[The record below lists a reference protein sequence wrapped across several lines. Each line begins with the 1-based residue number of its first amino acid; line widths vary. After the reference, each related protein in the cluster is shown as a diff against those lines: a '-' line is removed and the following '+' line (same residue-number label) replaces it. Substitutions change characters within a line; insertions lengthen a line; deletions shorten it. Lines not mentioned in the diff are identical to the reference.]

1 MMSDGAGRAIG
12 HGSFRHA
19 NRPPEA
25 GPMPAA
31 TAGKHLRLCPPRPRL
46 PQVAGGPPAQ
56 TEPEPIMSGTTR
68 TLRQAR
74 IELPH
79 VKQQPKA
86 APVPAATTAASLR
99 PCLPSP
105 RRHQVRGERPA
116 GKQGRAG
123 CAPRKR
129 WCVATFVEMMACA
142 FVPARAVVGGKSAA
156 VGAHAP
162 QVLRAPEPDE
172 NAAAE
177 GKPPRR
183 HLLGSQHVEDAGRV
197 MDVAAGSHL
206 PTRARASAFG
216 ACAAPLRSAPP
227 LSCSAGCSQRRKKP
241 VQKCRWPCALG
252 RGGEAPPRYPASPPS
267 GPTPRRLKQARR
279 CTTRPAGRHT
289 SAVRQPAQSPG
300 KSSRRSSEGMHARD
314 TGLRACEPR
323 VRAV

>member
-1 MMSDGAGRAIG
+1 M
-12 HGSFRHA
+12 
-19 NRPPEA
+19 
-25 GPMPAA
+25 
-31 TAGKHLRLCPPRPRL
+31 
-46 PQVAGGPPAQ
+46 
-56 TEPEPIMSGTTR
+56 
-68 TLRQAR
+68 
-74 IELPH
+74 
-79 VKQQPKA
+79 KQQPKA
-86 APVPAATTAASLR
+86 ALVPAATTAASLR

-116 GKQGRAG
+116 GKQGRVG

-129 WCVATFVEMMACA
+129 WCVATFVKMMACA
-142 FVPARAVVGGKSAA
+142 FVPARAVVGGESAA

-289 SAVRQPAQSPG
+289 SAVRQPAQSPR
-300 KSSRRSSEGMHARD
+300 KSSRSSSEGMTMGTRD
-314 TGLRACEPR
+314 CVVDRDSDK
-323 VRAV
+323 

>member
-1 MMSDGAGRAIG
+1 MAVLGRGGNVA
-12 HGSFRHA
+12 A
-19 NRPPEA
+19 KKA
-25 GPMPAA
+25 KA
-31 TAGKHLRLCPPRPRL
+31 TAEGLGDGDWEWS
-46 PQVAGGPPAQ
+46 QVDI
-56 TEPEPIMSGTTR
+56 TDK
-68 TLRQAR
+68 QA
-74 IELPH
+74 
-79 VKQQPKA
+79 
-86 APVPAATTAASLR
+86 
-99 PCLPSP
+99 
-105 RRHQVRGERPA
+105 
-116 GKQGRAG
+116 
-123 CAPRKR
+123 
-129 WCVATFVEMMACA
+129 VA
-142 FVPARAVVGGKSAA
+142 
-156 VGAHAP
+156 
-162 QVLRAPEPDE
+162 

-183 HLLGSQHVEDAGRV
+183 HLLDSRHVEDAGRV

-300 KSSRRSSEGMHARD
+300 KSSRSSSEGMHDGEMGLLSERSTCD
-314 TGLRACEPR
+314 LFEGSWMTG
-323 VRAV
+323 

>member
-1 MMSDGAGRAIG
+1 
-12 HGSFRHA
+12 
-19 NRPPEA
+19 
-25 GPMPAA
+25 
-31 TAGKHLRLCPPRPRL
+31 
-46 PQVAGGPPAQ
+46 
-56 TEPEPIMSGTTR
+56 
-68 TLRQAR
+68 
-74 IELPH
+74 
-79 VKQQPKA
+79 
-86 APVPAATTAASLR
+86 
-99 PCLPSP
+99 
-105 RRHQVRGERPA
+105 
-116 GKQGRAG
+116 
-123 CAPRKR
+123 
-129 WCVATFVEMMACA
+129 MACA

-183 HLLGSQHVEDAGRV
+183 HLLDSRHVEDAGRV
-197 MDVAAGSHL
+197 MDVVTGSHL

-289 SAVRQPAQSPG
+289 SAVRQPAQSPR
-300 KSSRRSSEGMHARD
+300 KSSRSSSEGMTMGTRDCSRALEAQPLPRQLALALGGGHQRRASQKRTTRYEDHAREQGGALRLAGAED
-314 TGLRACEPR
+314 VGLPALRRGGARSAAEEGP
-323 VRAV
+323 V

>member
-1 MMSDGAGRAIG
+1 
-12 HGSFRHA
+12 
-19 NRPPEA
+19 
-25 GPMPAA
+25 MPAA
-31 TAGKHLRLCPPRPRL
+31 TAGKHLRLRLRL
-46 PQVAGGPPAQ
+46 PKSRAARPPAD
-56 TEPEPIMSGTTR
+56 EAGAGESPSPISVQ
-68 TLRQAR
+68 QAR

-86 APVPAATTAASLR
+86 APVPAATPAASLR

-116 GKQGRAG
+116 GKQGRVG

-129 WCVATFVEMMACA
+129 WCVATFVKMMACA

-252 RGGEAPPRYPASPPS
+252 RGGEAPPRYPASPPP

-300 KSSRRSSEGMHARD
+300 KSSRRSSEGMHD
-314 TGLRACEPR
+314 GEMGLQSSFDQQVAWECI
-323 VRAV
+323 

>member
-1 MMSDGAGRAIG
+1 
-12 HGSFRHA
+12 
-19 NRPPEA
+19 
-25 GPMPAA
+25 
-31 TAGKHLRLCPPRPRL
+31 
-46 PQVAGGPPAQ
+46 
-56 TEPEPIMSGTTR
+56 MSGTTR

-86 APVPAATTAASLR
+86 APVPAATAAASLR

-116 GKQGRAG
+116 GKQGRVG

-227 LSCSAGCSQRRKKP
+227 LSCSAGCSRRLKKP

-289 SAVRQPAQSPG
+289 SAVRQPAQSPR
-300 KSSRRSSEGMHARD
+300 KSSRSSSEGMTMGTRDWAFWQRRRKRGGAQHALGTKTGHTTGEMRLDGHICGWSVGGRD
-314 TGLRACEPR
+314 RYGSG
-323 VRAV
+323 